1 MVKGMLEILVTKI
14 KNLGFFSVIKY
25 LVKRAYFTLLQ
36 RKYRFD
42 VWHAATPYEARAYKK
57 TVVELASK
65 LGVDSVV
72 EIGCGLGEILAR
84 IDSKNKFGVDRE
96 LAVIDAANHLYKK
109 QCQFY
114 GIDLDD
120 FVAEFPHEKF
130 ELLIMVNWVHEIP
143 WLDLKQKINDI
154 HAKFHNKFLLIDAV
168 SNTVEG
174 FQHYH
179 NEEQIRSLG
188 DIVDVRKNLDEAR
201 SVYLINLD

>member
-1 MVKGMLEILVTKI
+1 MVI
-14 KNLGFFSVIKY
+14 KKFSVLASKAKVLGFSSVIKY
-25 LVKRAYFTLLQ
+25 IAKRAYFTWLQ
-36 RKYRFD
+36 RKYSFD
-42 VWHAATPYEARAYKK
+42 VWHAVTPYEARSYKK

-65 LGVDSVV
+65 LEVDSVV

-114 GIDLDD
+114 DIDLDD
-120 FVAEFPHEKF
+120 FIAEFPHDNF

-143 WLDLKQKINDI
+143 WVNLKQKIKDI
-154 HAKFHNKFLLIDAV
+154 HTKFHNKFLLIDAV
-168 SNTVEG
+168 DNTAEG

-179 NEEQIRSLG
+179 NEEQIC
-188 DIVDVRKNLDEAR
+188 
-201 SVYLINLD
+201 